1 MKVLIVG
8 SGAREHALAWRIS
21 QSPKLTQLWVAGGNA
36 GTGSIA
42 PNLEVNP
49 EDVDAVVATA
59 RSLSVDLA
67 VVGPE
72 IPLALGLVDRL
83 TDLGIAAFGPT
94 KAAAQIEASKAF
106 ALDVMSDAGVPCPA
120 YHVFNDQA
128 AALSFLEHNQR
139 PWVVK
144 ANGLA
149 AGKGVSL
156 CNSTEEATAAVRA
169 CMTGEQFGSAGS
181 TVVIEEMLAGP
192 EVSVFAFTDGESV
205 SAQVAACDHKRL
217 NDGDHGPNTGGMGS
231 FTPPDFWRQE
241 LSQEIE
247 QTIMAPVIRAMARRG
262 TPYRGILYAGVML
275 TLGGPKV
282 LEFNCR
288 LGDPETQVILPTLVT
303 DPLDV
308 FMACCEGT
316 LADTPVQW
324 SDQSHVGVV
333 MASGGYPGTYDTG
346 FEISGLDLETPDT
359 LVFQAGTRSDS
370 GQRVVTSGGRVV
382 TVVGRGE
389 SLAEARVR
397 AYDRLSQI
405 SFQGA
410 YYRRDIGALGAG
422 ERAWA
427 PGRPTP
433 TG

>member
-1 MKVLIVG
+1 
-8 SGAREHALAWRIS
+8 
-21 QSPKLTQLWVAGGNA
+21 
-36 GTGSIA
+36 
-42 PNLEVNP
+42 
-49 EDVDAVVATA
+49 
-59 RSLSVDLA
+59 
-67 VVGPE
+67 
-72 IPLALGLVDRL
+72 
-83 TDLGIAAFGPT
+83 
-94 KAAAQIEASKAF
+94 
-106 ALDVMSDAGVPCPA
+106 
-120 YHVFNDQA
+120 
-128 AALSFLEHNQR
+128 
-139 PWVVK
+139 
-144 ANGLA
+144 
-149 AGKGVSL
+149 
-156 CNSTEEATAAVRA
+156 
-169 CMTGEQFGSAGS
+169 
-181 TVVIEEMLAGP
+181 
-192 EVSVFAFTDGESV
+192 
-205 SAQVAACDHKRL
+205 
-217 NDGDHGPNTGGMGS
+217 
-231 FTPPDFWRQE
+231 
-241 LSQEIE
+241 
-247 QTIMAPVIRAMARRG
+247 MAPVIRAMAQRG

-333 MASGGYPGTYDTG
+333 MASGGYPGSYDTG